1 MESVVAFG
9 IGSSIL
15 VDIEESIYRAEAIL
29 VAGIQNYPGKN
40 FLSKEIPIFTP
51 ESISDDMKN
60 LPYIVPLFTPGNRQ
74 KAALEAQTLG
84 FKIAFSLIDP
94 TVVTP
99 RSFAIESGVYINSGC
114 SLGAGS
120 YFDKFVFINRGA
132 SIGHHAYFNR
142 FVSIG
147 PGVVVAGNVSIGR
160 GVMIGAGAVILPK
173 VTIGENTVI
182 GAGAV
187 VNKNAPSHCLLTG
200 NPARIIKDDIP
211 GYNNLTIY

>member
-15 VDIEESIYRAEAIL
+15 VDIEESIYRAEVVLTA
-29 VAGIQNYPGKN
+29 AIQNYPGKN
-40 FLSKEIPIFTP
+40 FLSNEIPIFTP
-51 ESISDDMKN
+51 ESITNNIRN

-74 KAALEAQTLG
+74 KATLEAQALG
-84 FKIAFSLIDP
+84 FKLAFSLIDS

-99 RSFAIESGVYINSGC
+99 RSLTIEPGVYINSGC
-114 SLGAGS
+114 SLGASS

-147 PGVVVAGNVSIGR
+147 PGVIIAGNVSIGK
-160 GVMIGAGAVILPK
+160 GAMIGAGAVILPK

-187 VNKNAPSHCLLTG
+187 VTKNAPSHCLLVG
-200 NPARIIKDDIP
+200 NPARIIKDDMP
-211 GYNNLTIY
+211 GYNNLTVY